1 MYNYSDSLRW
11 YVSDELLTAELPLF
25 TDVYMVFTAEDATL
39 TYSTFEELQRN
50 FTYSR
55 VQSYS
60 VERSSIDT
68 VILTCRYVVGTPTV
82 HSLALTSSRKVNG
95 KDSEFLICKISRAY
109 DGIVLTNSSDR
120 VFKLPLPFRK
130 VNGLKVYPNIS
141 TRLRKLTV
149 SPVGNE
155 LVSVGEHH
163 HSVQWE
169 SDKDSVPVLGSSA
182 SRYVASAEFN
192 QQEGYKGTSYVLS
205 ESGTLNSKVASVT
218 GRLTTP
224 ASADL
229 TEVSSAPSRMI
240 TDVITET
247 LATIMEEY
255 LMATNSIQILGH
267 SIDSTSG
274 YDDLAQNDKFILYTD
289 KTESSDDR
297 KLKAITNSDFRK
309 TLVQYFKVTPGS
321 SSSEVNSNAC
331 VTIVE
336 ATANCHIKLN
346 KTSQVCF
353 VFYPGPAF
361 VAKTMEIKVYYPPS
375 NSYVPLCPGEMAV
388 IVKDSSGGYAGFK
401 QGSTDLIG
409 KILNGEVGFKSIA
422 MSLAAGDQTQTGLTK
437 VLSSDGGGKYDL
449 NLTGKALISQTLTV
463 NGDTTL
469 TGNLVANTDNM
480 TATLGTVT
488 VGKTLKVT
496 ESASIKSLNVTTS
509 VSADTITAKT
519 KLQVGDGSK
528 FSFTSTDSTIAITN
542 LSVSGKLDIGTSTKD
557 ATINIYG
564 DDASKVKFKSGVY
577 SSNGFYLE

>member
-55 VQSYS
+55 VQSFS
-60 VERSSIDT
+60 VERSSIDM
-68 VILTCRYVVGTPTV
+68 VILTCKYVVGTPTV
-82 HSLALTSSRKVNG
+82 HSLALTSTRKVNG
-95 KDSEFLICKISRAY
+95 EDSEFLICKISRAE

-169 SDKDSVPVLGSSA
+169 SDKDSVPVLSSSA

-229 TEVSSAPSRMI
+229 TEVSSAPSRML
-240 TDVITET
+240 TSVITET

-274 YDDLAQNDKFILYTD
+274 YSDLAQNDKFILYTD

-309 TLVQYFKVTPGS
+309 TLVQYFKVESGS

-336 ATANCHIKLN
+336 AKATCHIKLN

-361 VAKTMEIKVYYPPS
+361 VAKTMGINVYYPPS
-375 NSYVPLCPGEMAV
+375 NSNVLLCPGEMAA

-409 KILNGEVGFKSIA
+409 KILKGEVGFSSIA
-422 MSLAAGDQTQTGLTK
+422 MSLAAGDQTPTGLTT
-437 VLSSDGGGKYDL
+437 VLNSVGEGKYDL
-449 NLTGKALISQTLTV
+449 NLTGKASISQTLTV
-463 NGDTTL
+463 EGDTTL
-469 TGNLVANTDNM
+469 KGNLDANTANKI
-480 TATLGTVT
+480 AKFGTVI
-488 VGKTLKVT
+488 VDKTLKVT
-496 ESASIKSLNVTTS
+496 ESASIKSLDATS

-564 DDASKVKFKSGVY
+564 DAASKVKFKSGVY
-577 SSNGFYLE
+577 SSDGFYLE

>member
-60 VERSSIDT
+60 VERSSIDM
-68 VILTCRYVVGTPTV
+68 VILTCKYIVGTPTV
-82 HSLALTSSRKVNG
+82 HSLALTSTRKVNG
-95 KDSEFLICKISRAY
+95 EDSEFLICKISRAD

-130 VNGLKVYPNIS
+130 VNGIKVYPNIS

-169 SDKDSVPVLGSSA
+169 SDKDSVPVLSSSA

-192 QQEGYKGTSYVLS
+192 QQEGFKGTSYVLS
-205 ESGTLNSKVASVT
+205 ESGTLSSKVASVT

-229 TEVSSAPSRMI
+229 TEVSSVPSRML

-309 TLVQYFKVTPGS
+309 TLVQYFKVASGS

-336 ATANCHIKLN
+336 AKATCHIKLN

-353 VFYPGPAF
+353 VFYPGPAS
-361 VAKTMEIKVYYPPS
+361 VSETMGINVYYPPS
-375 NSYVPLCPGEMAV
+375 NSYVLLCPGEMAA
-388 IVKDSSGGYAGFK
+388 IVKDSSGGYVGFK

-409 KILNGEVGFKSIA
+409 KILKGEVGFRSIA
-422 MSLAAGDQTQTGLTK
+422 MSLAAGDQTGLTK
-437 VLSSDGGGKYDL
+437 VLNSVGGGKYDL
-449 NLTGKALISQTLTV
+449 NLTGKAEINKTLTV
-463 NGDTTL
+463 DGETFLNGD
-469 TGNLVANTDNM
+469 LVADTANT

-488 VGKTLKVT
+488 VGKTLTVD
-496 ESASIKSLNVTTS
+496 ESASVKSLNVTTS
-509 VSADTITAKT
+509 VSADTITAGT

-564 DDASKVKFKSGVY
+564 DAASKVKFKSGVY
-577 SSNGFYLE
+577 SSDGFYLE

>member
-60 VERSSIDT
+60 VERASIDT
-68 VILTCRYVVGTPTV
+68 VILTCKYIVGTPTV
-82 HSLALTSSRKVNG
+82 HSLALTSTRKVNG
-95 KDSEFLICKISRAY
+95 EDSEFLICKISRAD
-109 DGIVLTNSSDR
+109 DGVVLTNSSDR

-192 QQEGYKGTSYVLS
+192 QQEGYRGTSYVLS
-205 ESGTLNSKVASVT
+205 ESGTLNPKVASVT

-229 TEVSSAPSRMI
+229 NEVSSAPSRML
-240 TDVITET
+240 TNVISET

-309 TLVQYFKVTPGS
+309 TLVQYFKVAPGS

-336 ATANCHIKLN
+336 AKATCHIKLN

-361 VAKTMEIKVYYPPS
+361 VAETMGIKVYYPPS
-375 NSYVPLCPGEMAV
+375 NSYVLLCPGEMAA
-388 IVKDSSGGYAGFK
+388 IVKDSNGGYAGFK

-409 KILNGEVGFKSIA
+409 KILKGEVGFRSIA
-422 MSLAAGDQTQTGLTK
+422 MSLAAGDQTGLTK
-437 VLSSDGGGKYDL
+437 VLNSVGGGKYDL
-449 NLTGKALISQTLTV
+449 TLTGKASINQTLTV
-463 NGDTTL
+463 DGDTTL
-469 TGNLVANTDNM
+469 KGNLVANTANK
-480 TATLGTVT
+480 TATLSTVA
-488 VGKTLKVT
+488 VDKTLTVT
-496 ESASIKSLNVTTS
+496 ESASIESLNVTS
-509 VSADTITAKT
+509 SMSADTITAGT

-528 FSFTSTDSTIAITN
+528 FSFTSADSTIVITN

-564 DDASKVKFKSGVY
+564 DATSKVKFKSGVY
-577 SSNGFYLE
+577 SSDGFYLE

>member
-60 VERSSIDT
+60 VERASIDT
-68 VILTCRYVVGTPTV
+68 VILTCKYIVGTPTV
-82 HSLALTSSRKVNG
+82 HSLALTSTRKVNG
-95 KDSEFLICKISRAY
+95 EDSEFLICKISRAN
-109 DGIVLTNSSDR
+109 DGVVLTNSSDR
-120 VFKLPLPFRK
+120 VFKLPLPFRR

-155 LVSVGEHH
+155 LVSIGEHH

-229 TEVSSAPSRMI
+229 NEVSSAPSRML
-240 TDVITET
+240 TNVISET

-309 TLVQYFKVTPGS
+309 TLVQYFKAVSGS

-336 ATANCHIKLN
+336 AKATCHIKLN

-353 VFYPGPAF
+353 VFYPGPAS
-361 VAKTMEIKVYYPPS
+361 VATKTIDVCYPPS
-375 NSYVPLCPGEMAV
+375 NSYVRLYPGEMAV

-409 KILNGEVGFKSIA
+409 KILRGEVGFKSIA
-422 MSLAAGDQTQTGLTK
+422 MSLVAGDQDQTGLTK
-437 VLSSDGGGKYDL
+437 VLNSVGGDKYDL
-449 NLTGKALISQTLTV
+449 NLTGNALISQTLTV
-463 NGDTTL
+463 KGDTIL
-469 TGNLVANTDNM
+469 TGDLDANATDK
-480 TATLGTVT
+480 TARFGTVT
-488 VGKTLKVT
+488 VGKTLTVND
-496 ESASIKSLNVTTS
+496 SASIKSLNVATS
-509 VSADTITAKT
+509 VSADTVTAGA

-564 DDASKVKFKSGVY
+564 DATSNVKFKSGVY
-577 SSNGFYLE
+577 SSDGFYLK

>member
-25 TDVYMVFTAEDATL
+25 TDVYMVFTAEDVTL

-55 VQSYS
+55 VQSFS
-60 VERSSIDT
+60 VERASIDT
-68 VILTCRYVVGTPTV
+68 VILTCKYIVGTPTV
-82 HSLALTSSRKVNG
+82 HSLALTSTRKVNG
-95 KDSEFLICKISRAY
+95 EDSEFLICKISRAD
-109 DGIVLTNSSDR
+109 DGVALTNSSDR

-229 TEVSSAPSRMI
+229 TEVSSVPSRMI

-309 TLVQYFKVTPGS
+309 TLVQYFKVASGS

-336 ATANCHIKLN
+336 AKATCHIKLN
-346 KTSQVCF
+346 KTSQVCL
-353 VFYPGPAF
+353 VFYPGPAS
-361 VAKTMEIKVYYPPS
+361 VAETMGINVYYPPS
-375 NSYVPLCPGEMAV
+375 NSYVLLCPGEMAV

-409 KILNGEVGFKSIA
+409 KILKGEVGFRSIA
-422 MSLAAGDQTQTGLTK
+422 MSLAAGDQTGLTK
-437 VLSSDGGGKYDL
+437 VLNSVGGGKYDL
-449 NLTGKALISQTLTV
+449 NLTGKATISQTLTV
-463 NGDTTL
+463 NGDTTF
-469 TGNLVANTDNM
+469 TGNLVANTANK
-480 TATLGTVT
+480 TATFGTVT
-488 VGKTLKVT
+488 VGKTLTVT
-496 ESASIKSLNVTTS
+496 ESASVKSLNVTTS
-509 VSADTITAKT
+509 VSADTLIART
-519 KLQVGDGSK
+519 KLQVDDGSK
-528 FSFTSTDSTIAITN
+528 FSFTNTDSTIAITN
-542 LSVSGKLDIGTSTKD
+542 LSVSGTLDIGTSTKD

-564 DDASKVKFKSGVY
+564 DAASKVKLKSGVY
-577 SSNGFYLE
+577 SSDGFYLE

>member
-68 VILTCRYVVGTPTV
+68 VILTCKYIVGTPTV
-82 HSLALTSSRKVNG
+82 HSLALTSTRKVNG
-95 KDSEFLICKISRAY
+95 EDSEFLICKISRAD

-218 GRLTTP
+218 GRLTPP

-297 KLKAITNSDFRK
+297 KLKAITNSDFRR
-309 TLVQYFKVTPGS
+309 TLVQYFKVASGS

-336 ATANCHIKLN
+336 AKTTCHIKLN

-353 VFYPGPAF
+353 VFYPGPAS
-361 VAKTMEIKVYYPPS
+361 VAETMGINVYYPPS
-375 NSYVPLCPGEMAV
+375 NSYVLLCPGEMAA
-388 IVKDSSGGYAGFK
+388 IVKDSNGGYAGFK

-409 KILNGEVGFKSIA
+409 KILKGEVGFRSIA
-422 MSLAAGDQTQTGLTK
+422 MSLAAGDQTGLTK
-437 VLSSDGGGKYDL
+437 VLNSVGGGKYDL
-449 NLTGKALISQTLTV
+449 NLTGKAAINQTLTV
-463 NGDTTL
+463 EGDTNLNGD
-469 TGNLVANTDNM
+469 LVANTANK
-480 TATLGTVT
+480 TATLGTVNVDKILT
-488 VGKTLKVT
+488 VT
-496 ESASIKSLNVTTS
+496 ESASIESLNVTS
-509 VSADTITAKT
+509 SMSADTVTAGT

-564 DDASKVKFKSGVY
+564 DAASKVKFKSGVY
-577 SSNGFYLE
+577 SSDGFYLE

>member
-55 VQSYS
+55 VQSFS
-60 VERSSIDT
+60 VERASIDT
-68 VILTCRYVVGTPTV
+68 VILTCKYIVGTPAV
-82 HSLALTSSRKVNG
+82 HSLALTSTRKVNG
-95 KDSEFLICKISRAY
+95 EDSEFLICKISRRAA

-309 TLVQYFKVTPGS
+309 TLVQYFKVASGS

-336 ATANCHIKLN
+336 AKATCHIKLN

-353 VFYPGPAF
+353 VFYPGPAS
-361 VAKTMEIKVYYPPS
+361 VAETMGINVYYPPS
-375 NSYVPLCPGEMAV
+375 NSYVLLCPGEMAA

-409 KILNGEVGFKSIA
+409 KILKGEVGFRSIA
-422 MSLAAGDQTQTGLTK
+422 MSLSAGDQTGLTK
-437 VLSSDGGGKYDL
+437 VLNSVGEGKYDL
-449 NLTGKALISQTLTV
+449 NLTGKAAINQTLTV
-463 NGDTTL
+463 EGDTNLNGD
-469 TGNLVANTDNM
+469 LVANTANK
-480 TATLGTVT
+480 TATLGTVNVDKILT
-488 VGKTLKVT
+488 VTD
-496 ESASIKSLNVTTS
+496 SAYIKSLLASS
-509 VSADTITAKT
+509 VSADIVTAKT

-528 FSFTSTDSTIAITN
+528 FSFTSADSTIAITN
-542 LSVSGKLDIGTSTKD
+542 LSVSGKLDIGTSIKD

-564 DDASKVKFKSGVY
+564 DAASKVKFKSGVY
-577 SSNGFYLE
+577 SSDGFYLE